1 MADFHVPGISEEDP
15 VGKRA
20 MAPVAEKAFP
30 GHIETNIKRPDH
42 WAGKPDFIPSA
53 GRKRQILEA
62 RGLLKRKKDPKPGK
76 VNKVHGVD
84 HMTYEA
90 GQKLLKKKGSR
101 IRKMA
106 KEMMQER
113 ADDIKRFARAEEIVK
128 ASTLGQRG
136 SCKPGSRLHRA
147 MSILDAGPPM
157 THDRAL
163 RESRDRVFKDHS

>member
-1 MADFHVPGISEEDP
+1 MPDFHVPGISELDP
-15 VGKRA
+15 VGSKA
-20 MAPVAEKAFP
+20 IAPVAEKAFP
-30 GHIETNIKRPDH
+30 GHIETNIKRPEH

-62 RGLLKRKKDPKPGK
+62 RGLIKKKEPKPGK

-84 HMTYEA
+84 YMTYEA

-106 KEMMQER
+106 KEMMQNR
-113 ADDIKRFARAEEIVK
+113 ADDIKRFSRAEEIVRE
-128 ASTLGQRG
+128 STLGQRE

-163 RESRDRVFKDHS
+163 RESRDRVFKDNS